1 MHQGRDDALTTR
13 SYYRKVKSCRLG
25 QKFLGPR
32 VFPRTL
38 RPKPLAR
45 AEIETLQEVAQRL
58 RLYSYR
64 LEFGG
69 WDFMGNEEVITI
81 LNGLI
86 ATCKDGLEGYR
97 PAADTTTN
105 GEFRRLFNI
114 FSQQRAQFV
123 TELQAEV
130 HRLGGKPEE
139 FGGSV
144 VRLHR
149 GWSGLKAAI
158 RSGVEALII
167 EECQDGEETT
177 VNNYQEALKA
187 NLPLDV

>member
-1 MHQGRDDALTTR
+1 
-13 SYYRKVKSCRLG
+13 
-25 QKFLGPR
+25 
-32 VFPRTL
+32 
-38 RPKPLAR
+38 
-45 AEIETLQEVAQRL
+45 
-58 RLYSYR
+58 
-64 LEFGG
+64 
-69 WDFMGNEEVITI
+69 MGNEEVITI

-97 PAADTTTN
+97 TAADNTTN
-105 GEFRRLFNI
+105 SEFRRLFNI

-139 FGGSV
+139 FASSV
-144 VRLHR
+144 VRLHH

-187 NLPLDV
+187 DLPLDVQYVVKRQYMDIKDAYDRIRIQQRAA